1 MEILSAGVHTCGFC
15 AVMVLIMREGL
26 RAKQRRLVG
35 EKVWFHGERESC
47 IIPRLVSALCFI
59 VV

>member
-1 MEILSAGVHTCGFC
+1 MSAGVHTCGFC

-26 RAKQRRLVG
+26 RAEQRRLVG
-35 EKVWFHGERESC
+35 EKVWFHGEAESC
-47 IIPRLVSALCFI
+47 IIPRLASALCFA